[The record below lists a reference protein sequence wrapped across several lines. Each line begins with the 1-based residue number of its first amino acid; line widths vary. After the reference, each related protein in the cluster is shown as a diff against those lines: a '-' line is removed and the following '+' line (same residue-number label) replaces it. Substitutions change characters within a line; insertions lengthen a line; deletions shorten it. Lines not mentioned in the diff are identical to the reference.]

1 MKRIIVILL
10 ALSLLPT
17 SAVLLAKPDKADKQN
32 NPNQYGS
39 KRNYHAYQ
47 KQKPPKGW
55 RKKLIKGQPVA
66 PDLVEYLE
74 DVSREIVKTL
84 PPLPPGVSYKR
95 IEGDI
100 IKIHNANMEIL
111 EVIRDL
117 GVPVP
122 VLPKIK

>member
-1 MKRIIVILL
+1 MKRIIVMLL
-10 ALSLLPT
+10 LISLLPT
-17 SAVLLAKPDKADKQN
+17 TSTLLAKSDKADKKT
-32 NPNQYGS
+32 NPNQHGS

-55 RKKLIKGQPVA
+55 QKKLVKGHPVA
-66 PDLVEYLE
+66 PELVVYLKN
-74 DVSREIVKTL
+74 VSRNIVKTL

-95 IEGDI
+95 IEDDI
-100 IKIHNANMEIL
+100 IKVHNANMEIL
-111 EVIRDL
+111 EVIRGL